1 MSEKSQFALLAEY
14 NRLMNQRMVEAAANL
29 SAAALAED
37 RGAFFRS
44 VIGTLNH
51 IMVGDVMWLKRF
63 STHPNDYVSLEP
75 LNKIKKPARLD
86 LILFAD
92 LSSFAEEREIL
103 DRIII
108 AWCADLREADL
119 NQPFRYTNHK
129 GEVHNKRL
137 GDLILHLFLHQV
149 HHRGQIT
156 TLLSQAGIDFGETD
170 LPEIVP
176 DEE

>member
-1 MSEKSQFALLAEY
+1 MLMAEY
-14 NRLMNQRMVEAAANL
+14 NRIMNQRMIEAAGKM
-29 SAAALAED
+29 SSAALAED
-37 RGAFFRS
+37 QGAFFRS

-51 IMVGDVMWLKRF
+51 IMVADVMWLKRF
-63 STHPNDYVSLEP
+63 STHPAGNYVSLEP
-75 LNKIKKPARLD
+75 LNKIKMPERLD
-86 LILFAD
+86 LILFGE
-92 LSSFAEEREIL
+92 LSSFGEEREIL
-103 DRIII
+103 DSIII
-108 AWCADLREADL
+108 AWCADLREPDL
-119 NQPFRYTNHK
+119 DRPFRYTSHK

-137 GDLILHLFLHQV
+137 GDLVLHLFLHQV